1 MELRERLANM
11 IAKATDGE
19 VEPADVLAGQARL
32 ADLGVTSLAFL
43 RLIDLVEAEFGVEL
57 DPAAL
62 GSLDELAAYLRQH
75 A

>member
-1 MELRERLANM
+1 MELRERLADM

-19 VEPADVLAGQARL
+19 VEPFDVLAGQARL
-32 ADLGVTSLAFL
+32 TDLGVTSLAFL

-62 GSLDELAAYLRQH
+62 DSLDELAAYLRQH